1 MKKKKYDIL
10 VKIKKISKSK
20 LVNNLNN
27 LNSEKGKLE
36 DIKDYLEKTL
46 KSSQPSSEEISGI
59 QLRQISIFNEELI
72 KKLEVSKNRY
82 RHLNNEINSN
92 LEQINR
98 IEKQREKIIS
108 KKRKIEKIE
117 IEAIENRKE
126 IFRNKISRIQSQWH
140 YNCTLTA
147 SYGFY

>member
-10 VKIKKISKSK
+10 VKIKKINKSK

-36 DIKDYLEKTL
+36 DITDYLEKTL
-46 KSSQPSSEEISGI
+46 KSSQPSSEEISGV
-59 QLRQISIFNEELI
+59 QLRQISYFNEELI

-92 LEQINR
+92 LEQINK

-117 IEAIENRKE
+117 IEAIENKKE
-126 IFRNKISRIQSQWH
+126 IFRNKISRI
-140 YNCTLTA
+140 
-147 SYGFY
+147 

>member
-10 VKIKKISKSK
+10 VKIKKINKSK

-46 KSSQPSSEEISGI
+46 KSSQLSSEEISGV
-59 QLRQISIFNEELI
+59 QLRQISYFNEELI

-92 LEQINR
+92 LEQINK

-126 IFRNKISRIQSQWH
+126 IFRNKISRI
-140 YNCTLTA
+140 
-147 SYGFY
+147 

>member
-1 MKKKKYDIL
+1 MKKKQYDIL
-10 VKIKKISKSK
+10 AKIKKINKSK

-46 KSSQPSSEEISGI
+46 KSSQPSSEEISGV
-59 QLRQISIFNEELI
+59 QLRQISYFNEELI
-72 KKLEVSKNRY
+72 KKLEVSENRY

-92 LEQINR
+92 LEQINK

-117 IEAIENRKE
+117 IEALENKKE
-126 IFRNKISRIQSQWH
+126 IFRNKISPI
-140 YNCTLTA
+140 
-147 SYGFY
+147 

>member
-10 VKIKKISKSK
+10 VKIKKINKSK

-46 KSSQPSSEEISGI
+46 KSSQPSSEEISGV
-59 QLRQISIFNEELI
+59 QLRQISYFNEELI

-92 LEQINR
+92 LEQINK
-98 IEKQREKIIS
+98 IEKQQEKIIS

-117 IEAIENRKE
+117 IEALENKKE
-126 IFRNKISRIQSQWH
+126 IFRNKISPI
-140 YNCTLTA
+140 
-147 SYGFY
+147 